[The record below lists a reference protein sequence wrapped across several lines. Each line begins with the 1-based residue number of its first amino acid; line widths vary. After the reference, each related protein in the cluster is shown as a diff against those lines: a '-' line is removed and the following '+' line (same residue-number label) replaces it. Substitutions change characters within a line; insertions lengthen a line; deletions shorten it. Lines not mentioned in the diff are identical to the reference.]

1 MGASWPSWRSWE
13 GAVQMFSELVARNS
27 RRSRRE
33 NGLFFTSLLISI
45 VAFYIILSLSHQ
57 DVMVFLQ
64 RMESSAVDRLLS
76 LVPVLYGLTLFILFF
91 LVYYA
96 NRFQLARRRHEFG
109 VYLMLGMQRRKLF
122 GMLLAEDLRSSLIA
136 LAIGLPAALLISEV
150 ISLVTAR
157 LVGLGIMGHQFTLS
171 LSAIGWTAVGFLA
184 IKLLASLILSGKIVR
199 EEIGAL
205 LTETPEGTKKQRPAA
220 VYAAAL
226 VLGTALLAG
235 AYTFA
240 ILGYAW
246 SGLRYMAGTIALGV
260 AGTLLLFYGLRVIID
275 RLARRGDRAGRLRV
289 FNFRQVEETVIH
301 RSGALAICSLLIL
314 AALCCFGAGVATA
327 RSSRAE
333 THTLDYTFPT
343 DSEDSSAVRDT
354 LAAHGLD
361 SAFSDLFEMRIG
373 RVRTSTDYQN
383 TVKFPALQRTIDAMP
398 VSDEQ
403 QQLQYMLEAVGYPHL
418 IALSSYNHLLAAAGL
433 PELTLADN
441 EAAVYCDSEVSLA
454 SRTALINRLIAEGSS
469 ITIDGAPFTL
479 RGQVQSVSVVTD
491 RSITMSFALIV
502 PDAVFDHYTQ
512 GDYDVYLDGVLAP
525 DMTEGKS
532 LMNAIADM
540 NALLDPL
547 GLRYESYLQNL
558 GRELFYIVAASY
570 LTIYLA
576 IIFLVVANTIIGVQ
590 FLMGQQK
597 AARRYRTLVR
607 LGAEHDTLCR
617 AALFRHP
624 LYQRTE
630 RHDGNDDC
638 RRCYD
643 FAAVCGR
650 MAVHGGRQAVQQ
662 PVSAG
667 ADGAGTRRIT
677 HTERG
682 RRDEA
687 HRCRGGRGAHAR
699 GAGGYAAPGGLRRH
713 GGHGL
718 CGRDRAAA
726 RARPRSGAAGS
737 ESAEKGRH
745 DGAAHPAADRPGD
758 AAPCPCSC

>member
-1 MGASWPSWRSWE
+1 
-13 GAVQMFSELVARNS
+13 MFSELVKRNS

-33 NGLFFTSLLISI
+33 NGLFFASLLIAI
-45 VAFYIILSLSHQ
+45 IAFYIILSLSHQ
-57 DVMVFLQ
+57 DVMVFLKT
-64 RMESSAVDRLLS
+64 MESDAVNRLLT
-76 LVPVLYGLTLFILFF
+76 LVPALYVMTLCILFF

-109 VYLMLGMQRRKLF
+109 VYLMLGMQRRTLF
-122 GMLLAEDLRSSLIA
+122 GMLLAEDLRSSVIA
-136 LAIGLPAALLISEV
+136 LAIGLPAAVLISEL

-157 LVGLGIMGHQFTLS
+157 LVGLGIVGHRFALS
-171 LSAIGWTAVGFLA
+171 LPAIGWTAAGFLA

-199 EEIGAL
+199 QEIGAL

-226 VLGTALLAG
+226 VLGIALLAG

-240 ILGYAW
+240 IRGYAW
-246 SGLRYMAGTIALGV
+246 SSLRYMAGTLALGLS
-260 AGTLLLFYGLRVIID
+260 GTLLLFYGLRVIID
-275 RLARRGDRAGRLRV
+275 RLARRGDRAGKLRV

-343 DSEDSSAVRDT
+343 DSKSADAVRET
-354 LAAHGLD
+354 LTAHGLD
-361 SAFSDLFEMRIG
+361 SAFSDIFEMRIG

-398 VSDEQ
+398 ASDER
-403 QQLQYMLEAVGYPHL
+403 QQLQYLLEAASNPHL
-418 IALSSYNHLLAAAGL
+418 IALSSYNRLLTVAGL
-433 PELTLADN
+433 PELTLAPD
-441 EAAVYCDSEVSLA
+441 EAAVYCDSEVSSA
-454 SRTALINRLIAEGSS
+454 ENTALLDRLITDGAAV
-469 ITIDGAPFTL
+469 TIDGAPFTL
-479 RGQVQSVSVVTD
+479 VGQVQSVSVVTD

-502 PDAVFDHYTQ
+502 PDAAFDHYTQ

-525 DMTEGKS
+525 SMTEGKS

-540 NALLDPL
+540 NALLNPL
-547 GLRYESYLQNL
+547 GLKYESYLQNL

-617 AALFRHP
+617 AAKAQINWYFGLP
-624 LYQRTE
+624 V
-630 RHDGNDDC
+630 GV
-638 RRCYD
+638 
-643 FAAVCGR
+643 AAVSSAFGVR
-650 MAVHGGRQAVQQ
+650 ALFTGMLTAQAQRGMTDLMIT
-662 PVSAG
+662 AG
-667 ADGAGTRRIT
+667 AMILLLCVVEWIYMAAVKRSSSKYLLTLMAP
-677 HTERG
+677 ER
-682 RRDEA
+682 E
-687 HRCRGGRGAHAR
+687 
-699 GAGGYAAPGGLRRH
+699 
-713 GGHGL
+713 
-718 CGRDRAAA
+718 
-726 RARPRSGAAGS
+726 
-737 ESAEKGRH
+737 E
-745 DGAAHPAADRPGD
+745 
-758 AAPCPCSC
+758 

>member
-1 MGASWPSWRSWE
+1 
-13 GAVQMFSELVARNS
+13 MFSELVKRNS
-27 RRSRRE
+27 RRSHRE

-45 VAFYIILSLSHQ
+45 IAFYIILSLSHQ
-57 DVMVFLQ
+57 DVIVFLKT
-64 RMESSAVDRLLS
+64 MESDAVNRLLT

-136 LAIGLPAALLISEV
+136 LAIGLPAAVLISEL

-157 LVGLGIMGHQFTLS
+157 LVGLGIVGHQFTLS

-199 EEIGAL
+199 QEIGAL

-226 VLGTALLAG
+226 VLGAALLAG

-246 SGLRYMAGTIALGV
+246 SSLRYMANTIALGV

-275 RLARRGDRAGRLRV
+275 RLARRGDRAGKLRV

-301 RSGALAICSLLIL
+301 RSGTLAISSLLIL

-333 THTLDYTFPT
+333 THTLDYTFRS
-343 DSEDSSAVRDT
+343 DGQSLDDLRRT
-354 LAAHGLD
+354 LAAGGLD
-361 SAFSDLFEMRIG
+361 SAFSDIFEMRIG

-398 VSDEQ
+398 ASDEQ
-403 QQLQYMLEAVGYPHL
+403 QQLQYLLEAVGYPHL
-418 IALSSYNHLLAAAGL
+418 IALSSYNRLLDAAGL
-433 PELTLADN
+433 PELTLAPD
-441 EAAVYCDSEVSLA
+441 EAAVYCDSEVSSA
-454 SRTALINRLIAEGSS
+454 ENTALLDRLITDGAAV
-469 ITIDGAPFTL
+469 TIDGAPFTL
-479 RGQVQSVSVVTD
+479 TGQVQSVSVVTD
-491 RSITMSFALIV
+491 RSITISFALIV
-502 PDAVFDHYTQ
+502 PDAAFDRYTQ
-512 GDYDVYLDGVLAP
+512 GDYDVYLNAVLAP
-525 DMTEGKS
+525 SATEGKS
-532 LMNAIADM
+532 LMRAIADM
-540 NALLDPL
+540 NEQLDPL
-547 GLRYESYLQNL
+547 GLEYESYLQNL

-576 IIFLVVANTIIGVQ
+576 IIFLVVANTVIGVQ

-617 AALFRHP
+617 AAKAQINWYFGLP
-624 LYQRTE
+624 V
-630 RHDGNDDC
+630 GV
-638 RRCYD
+638 
-643 FAAVCGR
+643 AAVSSLFGVR
-650 MAVHGGRQAVQQ
+650 ALFSGILSASAQSGMTEMMIA
-662 PVSAG
+662 AG
-667 ADGAGTRRIT
+667 AMILLLCVVEWIYMAAVKRSSSKYLLTLMAP
-677 HTERG
+677 ER
-682 RRDEA
+682 E
-687 HRCRGGRGAHAR
+687 
-699 GAGGYAAPGGLRRH
+699 
-713 GGHGL
+713 
-718 CGRDRAAA
+718 
-726 RARPRSGAAGS
+726 
-737 ESAEKGRH
+737 E
-745 DGAAHPAADRPGD
+745 
-758 AAPCPCSC
+758 

>member
-1 MGASWPSWRSWE
+1 
-13 GAVQMFSELVARNS
+13 MFSELVARNS

-33 NGLFFTSLLISI
+33 NGLFFASLLIAI
-45 VAFYIILSLSHQ
+45 IAFYIILSLSHQ
-57 DVMVFLQ
+57 DVIVFLQ
-64 RMESSAVDRLLS
+64 CMESDAVNHLLS

-157 LVGLGIMGHQFTLS
+157 LVGLGIVGHRFTLS

-205 LTETPEGTKKQRPAA
+205 LTQAPEGTKKQRPAA

-226 VLGTALLAG
+226 VLGIALLTG
-235 AYTFA
+235 AYALA
-240 ILGYAW
+240 IGGRAW
-246 SGLRYMAGTIALGV
+246 SDMRYMALTLALGV

-275 RLARRGDRAGRLRV
+275 RLARRGGAGRLRV
-289 FNFRQVEETVIH
+289 FNFRQIEETVIH

-343 DSEDSSAVRDT
+343 DNEDSGAVRDT

-361 SAFSDLFEMRIG
+361 GAFSDLFEMRIG
-373 RVRTSTDYQN
+373 YIRTTEDRDHAVRYE
-383 TVKFPALQRTIDAMP
+383 ALERTAETLPDA
-398 VSDEQ
+398 DER
-403 QQLQYMLEAVGYPHL
+403 QQLQYLLEAVGYPHL
-418 IALSSYNHLLAAAGL
+418 IALSSYNRLLTTAGL
-433 PELTLADN
+433 PELTLADD
-441 EAAVYCDSEVSLA
+441 EAAVYCDSEVSPA
-454 SRTALINRLIAEGSS
+454 SRTAMINRLIAEGSS

-479 RGQVQSVSVVTD
+479 CGQVQSVSVVTD

-502 PDAVFDHYTQ
+502 PDATFDHYTQ
-512 GDYDVYLDGVLAP
+512 GDYDVYLDAVLAP
-525 DMTEGKS
+525 DMAEGKS

-607 LGAEHDTLCR
+607 LGAEHGTLCR
-617 AALFRHP
+617 AAKTQINWYFGLP
-624 LYQRTE
+624 V
-630 RHDGNDDC
+630 GV
-638 RRCYD
+638 
-643 FAAVCGR
+643 AAVSSVFGVR
-650 MAVHGGRQAVQQ
+650 ALFSGILSTSAQNGMTEMMIA
-662 PVSAG
+662 AG
-667 ADGAGTRRIT
+667 AMILLLCVVEWLYMAAVKRSSSRYLLGLMAP
-677 HTERG
+677 ER
-682 RRDEA
+682 E
-687 HRCRGGRGAHAR
+687 
-699 GAGGYAAPGGLRRH
+699 
-713 GGHGL
+713 
-718 CGRDRAAA
+718 
-726 RARPRSGAAGS
+726 
-737 ESAEKGRH
+737 E
-745 DGAAHPAADRPGD
+745 
-758 AAPCPCSC
+758 

>member
-1 MGASWPSWRSWE
+1 
-13 GAVQMFSELVARNS
+13 MFSELVKRNS

-33 NGLFFTSLLISI
+33 NGLFFTSLLIAI
-45 VAFYIILSLSHQ
+45 IAFYIILSLSHQ

-64 RMESSAVDRLLS
+64 RMESDAVNRLLT

-136 LAIGLPAALLISEV
+136 LAIGLPAAVLISEV

-157 LVGLGIMGHQFTLS
+157 LVGLGIVGHRFALS

-205 LTETPEGTKKQRPAA
+205 LTETPEGTKKQRPAV

-226 VLGTALLAG
+226 VLGIALLTG

-275 RLARRGDRAGRLRV
+275 RLARRGDRAGKLRV
-289 FNFRQVEETVIH
+289 FNFRQIEETVIH
-301 RSGALAICSLLIL
+301 RSGTLAISSLLIL

-343 DSEDSSAVRDT
+343 DSKSADAVRET
-354 LAAHGLD
+354 LTAHGLD

-403 QQLQYMLEAVGYPHL
+403 QQQLQYLLEAVGYPHL
-418 IALSSYNHLLAAAGL
+418 IALSSYNRLLTNAGL
-433 PELTLADN
+433 PELTLAPD
-441 EAAVYCDSEVSLA
+441 EAAVYCDSEVSSA
-454 SRTALINRLIAEGSS
+454 ENTALLDRLITDGAAV
-469 ITIDGAPFTL
+469 TIDGAPFTL
-479 RGQVQSVSVVTD
+479 TGQVQSVSVVTD
-491 RSITMSFALIV
+491 RSITISFALIV
-502 PDAVFDHYTQ
+502 PDAAFDHYTQ
-512 GDYDVYLDGVLAP
+512 GDYDVYLDAVLAP
-525 DMTEGKS
+525 SVTEGKS
-532 LMNAIADM
+532 LMRAIADM
-540 NALLDPL
+540 NEQLDPL
-547 GLRYESYLQNL
+547 GLEYESYLQNL

-617 AALFRHP
+617 AAKAQINWYFGLP
-624 LYQRTE
+624 V
-630 RHDGNDDC
+630 GV
-638 RRCYD
+638 
-643 FAAVCGR
+643 AAVSSLFGVR
-650 MAVHGGRQAVQQ
+650 ALFSGMLTAQAQRGMTDLMIT
-662 PVSAG
+662 AG
-667 ADGAGTRRIT
+667 AMILLLCVVEWIYMAAVKRSSSKYLLTLMAP
-677 HTERG
+677 ER
-682 RRDEA
+682 E
-687 HRCRGGRGAHAR
+687 
-699 GAGGYAAPGGLRRH
+699 
-713 GGHGL
+713 
-718 CGRDRAAA
+718 
-726 RARPRSGAAGS
+726 
-737 ESAEKGRH
+737 E
-745 DGAAHPAADRPGD
+745 
-758 AAPCPCSC
+758 

>member
-1 MGASWPSWRSWE
+1 
-13 GAVQMFSELVARNS
+13 MFSELVKRNS

-33 NGLFFTSLLISI
+33 NGLFFASLLIAI
-45 VAFYIILSLSHQ
+45 IAFYIILSLSHQ
-57 DVMVFLQ
+57 DVIVFLKT
-64 RMESSAVDRLLS
+64 MESDAVNRLLT
-76 LVPVLYGLTLFILFF
+76 LVPALYVMTLCILFF

-109 VYLMLGMQRRKLF
+109 VYLMLGMQRRTLF
-122 GMLLAEDLRSSLIA
+122 GMLLAEDLRSSVIA
-136 LAIGLPAALLISEV
+136 LAIGLPAAVLISEL

-157 LVGLGIMGHQFTLS
+157 LVGLGIVGHQFTLP

-226 VLGTALLAG
+226 VLGIALLAG

-240 ILGYAW
+240 IRGYAW
-246 SGLRYMAGTIALGV
+246 SSLRYMAGTLALGLS
-260 AGTLLLFYGLRVIID
+260 GTLLLFYGLRVIID
-275 RLARRGDRAGRLRV
+275 RLARRGGAGRLRV

-301 RSGALAICSLLIL
+301 RSGTLAISSLLIL

-333 THTLDYTFPT
+333 AHTLDYTFRSDGQSP
-343 DSEDSSAVRDT
+343 DDLRRT
-354 LAAHGLD
+354 LAAGGLD
-361 SAFSDLFEMRIG
+361 SAFSDIFEMRIG

-383 TVKFPALQRTIDAMP
+383 TVKFPALQRTVDALP
-398 VSDEQ
+398 ASDER
-403 QQLQYMLEAVGYPHL
+403 QQLQYLLEAASNPHL
-418 IALSSYNHLLAAAGL
+418 IALSGYNRLLTTAGL
-433 PELTLADN
+433 PELTLAPD
-441 EAAVYCDSEVSLA
+441 EAAVYCDSEVSSA
-454 SRTALINRLIAEGSS
+454 ENTALLDRLIADGAAV
-469 ITIDGAPFTL
+469 TIDGAPFTL
-479 RGQVQSVSVVTD
+479 VGQVQAVSVVTD
-491 RSITMSFALIV
+491 RSITMLFALIV
-502 PDAVFDHYTQ
+502 PDAAFEHYTQ

-525 DMTEGKS
+525 SVTEGKS

-617 AALFRHP
+617 AAKAQINWYFGLP
-624 LYQRTE
+624 V
-630 RHDGNDDC
+630 GV
-638 RRCYD
+638 
-643 FAAVCGR
+643 AAVSSLFGVR
-650 MAVHGGRQAVQQ
+650 ALFSGILSASAQRGMTDLMIT
-662 PVSAG
+662 AG
-667 ADGAGTRRIT
+667 AMILLLCVVEWIYMAAVKRSSSKYLLTLMAP
-677 HTERG
+677 ER
-682 RRDEA
+682 E
-687 HRCRGGRGAHAR
+687 
-699 GAGGYAAPGGLRRH
+699 
-713 GGHGL
+713 
-718 CGRDRAAA
+718 
-726 RARPRSGAAGS
+726 
-737 ESAEKGRH
+737 E
-745 DGAAHPAADRPGD
+745 
-758 AAPCPCSC
+758 

>member
-1 MGASWPSWRSWE
+1 
-13 GAVQMFSELVARNS
+13 MFSELVARNS

-157 LVGLGIMGHQFTLS
+157 LVGLGIMGHQFTLF

-246 SGLRYMAGTIALGV
+246 SGLRYMAGTLALGV
-260 AGTLLLFYGLRVIID
+260 AGTLLLFYGLRVIIG

-343 DSEDSSAVRDT
+343 DSEDSGAVRDT

-403 QQLQYMLEAVGYPHL
+403 QQLQYMLEAVGYPYL
-418 IALSSYNHLLAAAGL
+418 I
-433 PELTLADN
+433 
-441 EAAVYCDSEVSLA
+441 
-454 SRTALINRLIAEGSS
+454 
-469 ITIDGAPFTL
+469 
-479 RGQVQSVSVVTD
+479 
-491 RSITMSFALIV
+491 ALIV

-525 DMTEGKS
+525 SMTEGKS

-607 LGAEHDTLCR
+607 LGAEHGTLCR
-617 AALFRHP
+617 AAKTQINWYFGLP
-624 LYQRTE
+624 V
-630 RHDGNDDC
+630 GV
-638 RRCYD
+638 
-643 FAAVCGR
+643 AAVSSVFGVR
-650 MAVHGGRQAVQQ
+650 ALFTGMLTAQAQRGMTDLMIA
-662 PVSAG
+662 AG
-667 ADGAGTRRIT
+667 AMILLLCVVEWLYMAAVKRSSSRYLLGLMAP
-677 HTERG
+677 ER
-682 RRDEA
+682 E
-687 HRCRGGRGAHAR
+687 
-699 GAGGYAAPGGLRRH
+699 
-713 GGHGL
+713 
-718 CGRDRAAA
+718 
-726 RARPRSGAAGS
+726 
-737 ESAEKGRH
+737 E
-745 DGAAHPAADRPGD
+745 
-758 AAPCPCSC
+758 

>member
-1 MGASWPSWRSWE
+1 
-13 GAVQMFSELVARNS
+13 MFSELVKRNS

-64 RMESSAVDRLLS
+64 RMESNAVNRLLT

-109 VYLMLGMQRRKLF
+109 VYLMLGMQRRTLF
-122 GMLLAEDLRSSLIA
+122 GMLLAEDLRSSVIA
-136 LAIGLPAALLISEV
+136 LAIGLPAAVLISEL

-157 LVGLGIMGHQFTLS
+157 LVGLGIVGHRFTLS
-171 LSAIGWTAVGFLA
+171 LPAIGWTAAGFLA

-205 LTETPEGTKKQRPAA
+205 LTETPEGTKRQRPAA

-226 VLGTALLAG
+226 VLGAALLAG

-240 ILGYAW
+240 IRGYAW
-246 SGLRYMAGTIALGV
+246 SSLRYMAGTLALGLS
-260 AGTLLLFYGLRVIID
+260 GTLLLFYGLRVIID
-275 RLARRGDRAGRLRV
+275 RLARRGDRAGKLRV

-301 RSGALAICSLLIL
+301 CSGTLAISSLLIL

-343 DSEDSSAVRDT
+343 DSKSADAVRET
-354 LAAHGLD
+354 LTAHGLD
-361 SAFSDLFEMRIG
+361 SAFSDIFEMRIG

-383 TVKFPALQRTIDAMP
+383 TVKFPALQRTVDALP
-398 VSDEQ
+398 VSDER
-403 QQLQYMLEAVGYPHL
+403 QQLQYLLEAASNPHL
-418 IALSSYNHLLAAAGL
+418 IALSGYNRLLTAAGL
-433 PELTLADN
+433 PELTLASN
-441 EAAVYCDSEVSLA
+441 EAAVYCDSEVSSA
-454 SRTALINRLIAEGSS
+454 ENTALLDRLITDGAA

-479 RGQVQSVSVVTD
+479 VGQVQSVSVVTD
-491 RSITMSFALIV
+491 RSITMLFALIV
-502 PDAVFDHYTQ
+502 PDAAFEHYTQ

-525 DMTEGKS
+525 SMTEGKS

-540 NALLDPL
+540 NALLNPL
-547 GLRYESYLQNL
+547 GLKYESYLQNL

-617 AALFRHP
+617 AAKTQINWYFGLP
-624 LYQRTE
+624 V
-630 RHDGNDDC
+630 GV
-638 RRCYD
+638 
-643 FAAVCGR
+643 AAVSSAFGVR
-650 MAVHGGRQAVQQ
+650 ALFTGMLTAQAQRGMTDLMIT
-662 PVSAG
+662 AG
-667 ADGAGTRRIT
+667 AMILLLCVVECIYMAAVKRSSSKYLLTLMAP
-677 HTERG
+677 ER
-682 RRDEA
+682 E
-687 HRCRGGRGAHAR
+687 
-699 GAGGYAAPGGLRRH
+699 
-713 GGHGL
+713 
-718 CGRDRAAA
+718 
-726 RARPRSGAAGS
+726 
-737 ESAEKGRH
+737 E
-745 DGAAHPAADRPGD
+745 
-758 AAPCPCSC
+758 

>member
-1 MGASWPSWRSWE
+1 
-13 GAVQMFSELVARNS
+13 MFSELVARNS

-45 VAFYIILSLSHQ
+45 IAFYIILSLSHQ

-64 RMESSAVDRLLS
+64 RMESNAVNRLLL
-76 LVPVLYGLTLFILFF
+76 LVPVLYALTLFILFF

-157 LVGLGIMGHQFTLS
+157 LVGLGIVGHRFTLS
-171 LSAIGWTAVGFLA
+171 LSAIVWTAVGFLL

-205 LTETPEGTKKQRPAA
+205 LTETPEGTKKQRPAV

-226 VLGTALLAG
+226 VLGIALLAA
-235 AYTFA
+235 AYTLA
-240 ILGYAW
+240 IGGRAW
-246 SGLRYMAGTIALGV
+246 SDMRYMAGTLALGV

-275 RLARRGDRAGRLRV
+275 RLARRGDRAGKLRV

-343 DSEDSSAVRDT
+343 DSKSADTVRET
-354 LAAHGLD
+354 LTAHGLD
-361 SAFSDLFEMRIG
+361 GAFSDLFEMRIG

-383 TVKFPALQRTIDAMP
+383 TVKFPALQRTIDAIP
-398 VSDEQ
+398 DADER

-418 IALSSYNHLLAAAGL
+418 IALSGYNHLLAAAGL
-433 PELTLADN
+433 PELTLADD
-441 EAAVYCDSEVSLA
+441 EAAVYCDSEVSSA
-454 SRTALINRLIAEGSS
+454 ENTAHRLITDGAAV
-469 ITIDGAPFTL
+469 TIDGAPFTL

-491 RSITMSFALIV
+491 RSITISFALIV
-502 PDAVFDHYTQ
+502 PDAVFEHYTQ
-512 GDYDVYLDGVLAP
+512 DDYDVYLDGVLAP
-525 DMTEGKS
+525 SMTEGKS

-547 GLRYESYLQNL
+547 GLKYESYLQNL

-590 FLMGQQK
+590 FLMGQQR
-597 AARRYRTLVR
+597 AERRYRTLVR

-617 AALFRHP
+617 AAKAQISWYFGLP
-624 LYQRTE
+624 V
-630 RHDGNDDC
+630 GV
-638 RRCYD
+638 
-643 FAAVCGR
+643 AAVSSLFGVR
-650 MAVHGGRQAVQQ
+650 ALFSGILSASAQSGMAEMMIA
-662 PVSAG
+662 AG
-667 ADGAGTRRIT
+667 AMILLLCVVEWLYMAAVKRSSSRYLLGLMAP
-677 HTERG
+677 ER
-682 RRDEA
+682 E
-687 HRCRGGRGAHAR
+687 
-699 GAGGYAAPGGLRRH
+699 
-713 GGHGL
+713 
-718 CGRDRAAA
+718 
-726 RARPRSGAAGS
+726 
-737 ESAEKGRH
+737 E
-745 DGAAHPAADRPGD
+745 
-758 AAPCPCSC
+758 

>member
-1 MGASWPSWRSWE
+1 
-13 GAVQMFSELVARNS
+13 MFSELVKRNS

-33 NGLFFTSLLISI
+33 NGLFFASLLIAI
-45 VAFYIILSLSHQ
+45 IAFYIILSLSHQ

-64 RMESSAVDRLLS
+64 RMESNAVNRLLT
-76 LVPVLYGLTLFILFF
+76 LVPALYVMTLFILFF

-109 VYLMLGMQRRKLF
+109 VYLMLGMQRRTLF
-122 GMLLAEDLRSSLIA
+122 GMLLAEDLRSSVIA
-136 LAIGLPAALLISEV
+136 LAIGLPAAVLISEL

-157 LVGLGIMGHQFTLS
+157 LVGLGIVGHRFALS
-171 LSAIGWTAVGFLA
+171 LPAIGWTAAGFLA

-205 LTETPEGTKKQRPAA
+205 LTETPEGTKRQRPAA

-226 VLGTALLAG
+226 VLGAALLAG

-240 ILGYAW
+240 IRGYAW
-246 SGLRYMAGTIALGV
+246 SSLRYMAGTLALGLS
-260 AGTLLLFYGLRVIID
+260 GTLLLFYGLRVIID
-275 RLARRGDRAGRLRV
+275 RLARRGDRAGKLRV

-301 RSGALAICSLLIL
+301 RSGTLAISSLLIL

-343 DSEDSSAVRDT
+343 DSKSADTVRET
-354 LAAHGLD
+354 LTAHGLD
-361 SAFSDLFEMRIG
+361 SAFFDIFEMRIG

-383 TVKFPALQRTIDAMP
+383 TVKFPALQRTVDALP
-398 VSDEQ
+398 VSDER
-403 QQLQYMLEAVGYPHL
+403 QQLQYLLEAASNPHL
-418 IALSSYNHLLAAAGL
+418 IALSGYNRLLTTAGL
-433 PELTLADN
+433 PELTLAPD
-441 EAAVYCDSEVSLA
+441 EAAVYCDSEVSSA
-454 SRTALINRLIAEGSS
+454 ENTALLDRLITDGAA

-479 RGQVQSVSVVTD
+479 RGQVQAVSVVTD
-491 RSITMSFALIV
+491 RSITMLFALIV
-502 PDAVFDHYTQ
+502 PDAAFEHYTQ

-525 DMTEGKS
+525 SMTEGKS

-547 GLRYESYLQNL
+547 GLKYESYLQNL

-576 IIFLVVANTIIGVQ
+576 IIFLVVANTVIGVQ

-617 AALFRHP
+617 AAKAQINWYFGLPVGVTAVSSAFGVRALFTGM
-624 LYQRTE
+624 LTAQAQRGMTDLMITAGAMILLLCVVE
-630 RHDGNDDC
+630 C
-638 RRCYD
+638 IYM
-643 FAAVCGR
+643 AAVKR
-650 MAVHGGRQAVQQ
+650 SSSKYLLTLMA
-662 PVSAG
+662 P
-667 ADGAGTRRIT
+667 
-677 HTERG
+677 ER
-682 RRDEA
+682 E
-687 HRCRGGRGAHAR
+687 
-699 GAGGYAAPGGLRRH
+699 
-713 GGHGL
+713 
-718 CGRDRAAA
+718 
-726 RARPRSGAAGS
+726 
-737 ESAEKGRH
+737 E
-745 DGAAHPAADRPGD
+745 
-758 AAPCPCSC
+758 

>member
-1 MGASWPSWRSWE
+1 
-13 GAVQMFSELVARNS
+13 MFSELVKRNS

-33 NGLFFTSLLISI
+33 NGLFFASLLIAI
-45 VAFYIILSLSHQ
+45 IAFYIILSLSHQ
-57 DVMVFLQ
+57 DVIVFLKT
-64 RMESSAVDRLLS
+64 MESDAVNRLLT
-76 LVPVLYGLTLFILFF
+76 LVPALYVMTLCILFF

-109 VYLMLGMQRRKLF
+109 VYLMLGMQRRTLF
-122 GMLLAEDLRSSLIA
+122 GMLLAEDLRSSVIA
-136 LAIGLPAALLISEV
+136 LAIGLPAAVLISEL

-157 LVGLGIMGHQFTLS
+157 LVGLGIVGHQFTLS
-171 LSAIGWTAVGFLA
+171 LSAIGWTAAGFLA

-205 LTETPEGTKKQRPAA
+205 LTETPEGTKRQRPAA

-226 VLGTALLAG
+226 VLGAALLAG

-246 SGLRYMAGTIALGV
+246 SSLRYMAGTLALGLS
-260 AGTLLLFYGLRVIID
+260 GTLLLFYGLRVIID
-275 RLARRGDRAGRLRV
+275 RLARRGDRAGKLRV

-343 DSEDSSAVRDT
+343 DSKSADAVRET
-354 LAAHGLD
+354 LTAHGLD
-361 SAFSDLFEMRIG
+361 SAFSDIFEMRIG

-398 VSDEQ
+398 VSDER
-403 QQLQYMLEAVGYPHL
+403 QQLQYILEAVGYPHL
-418 IALSSYNHLLAAAGL
+418 IALSGYNRLLAAAGL
-433 PELTLADN
+433 PELTLAPD
-441 EAAVYCDSEVSLA
+441 EAAVYCDSEVSSA
-454 SRTALINRLIAEGSS
+454 ENTALLDRLIADGAAV
-469 ITIDGAPFTL
+469 TIDGAPFTL
-479 RGQVQSVSVVTD
+479 TGQVQAVSVVTD

-502 PDAVFDHYTQ
+502 PDAAFEHYTQ

-525 DMTEGKS
+525 SMTEGKS

-540 NALLDPL
+540 NAQLDPL
-547 GLRYESYLQNL
+547 GLEYESYLQNL

-617 AALFRHP
+617 AAKTQISWYFGLP
-624 LYQRTE
+624 V
-630 RHDGNDDC
+630 GV
-638 RRCYD
+638 
-643 FAAVCGR
+643 AAVSSVFGVR
-650 MAVHGGRQAVQQ
+650 ALFTGMLTAQAQRGMTDLMIT
-662 PVSAG
+662 AG
-667 ADGAGTRRIT
+667 AMILLLCVVEWIYMAAVKRSSSKYLLTLMAP
-677 HTERG
+677 ER
-682 RRDEA
+682 E
-687 HRCRGGRGAHAR
+687 
-699 GAGGYAAPGGLRRH
+699 
-713 GGHGL
+713 
-718 CGRDRAAA
+718 
-726 RARPRSGAAGS
+726 
-737 ESAEKGRH
+737 E
-745 DGAAHPAADRPGD
+745 
-758 AAPCPCSC
+758 

>member
-1 MGASWPSWRSWE
+1 
-13 GAVQMFSELVARNS
+13 MFSELVKRNS

-33 NGLFFTSLLISI
+33 NGLFFASLLIAI
-45 VAFYIILSLSHQ
+45 IAFYIILSLSHQ
-57 DVMVFLQ
+57 DAIVFLKT
-64 RMESSAVDRLLS
+64 MESDAVNRLLT
-76 LVPVLYGLTLFILFF
+76 LVPALYVMTLCILFF

-109 VYLMLGMQRRKLF
+109 VYLMLGMQRRTLF
-122 GMLLAEDLRSSLIA
+122 GMLLAEDLRSSVIA

-157 LVGLGIMGHQFTLS
+157 LVGLGIVGHRFTLS

-205 LTETPEGTKKQRPAA
+205 LTETPEGTKRQRPAA

-226 VLGTALLAG
+226 VLGIALLAG

-240 ILGYAW
+240 IRGYAW
-246 SGLRYMAGTIALGV
+246 SSLRYMAGTLALGLS
-260 AGTLLLFYGLRVIID
+260 GTLLLFYGLRVIID
-275 RLARRGDRAGRLRV
+275 RLARRGDRAGKLRV

-343 DSEDSSAVRDT
+343 DSKSADAVRET
-354 LAAHGLD
+354 LTAHGLD
-361 SAFSDLFEMRIG
+361 SAFSDIFEMRIG

-383 TVKFPALQRTIDAMP
+383 TVKFPALQRTVDALP
-398 VSDEQ
+398 VSDER
-403 QQLQYMLEAVGYPHL
+403 QQLQYLLEAASNPHL
-418 IALSSYNHLLAAAGL
+418 IALSGYNRLLDAAGL

-441 EAAVYCDSEVSLA
+441 EAAVYCDSEVSSA
-454 SRTALINRLIAEGSS
+454 ENTALLDRLIAEGSA

-479 RGQVQSVSVVTD
+479 TGQVQSVSVVTD
-491 RSITMSFALIV
+491 RSITMLFALIV
-502 PDAVFDHYTQ
+502 PDAAFEHYTQ
-512 GDYDVYLDGVLAP
+512 GDYDVYLDAVLAP
-525 DMTEGKS
+525 SVTEGKS

-540 NALLDPL
+540 NVLLNPL
-547 GLRYESYLQNL
+547 GLKYESYLQNL

-576 IIFLVVANTIIGVQ
+576 IIFLVVANTVIGVQ

-617 AALFRHP
+617 AAKAQINWYFGLP
-624 LYQRTE
+624 V
-630 RHDGNDDC
+630 GV
-638 RRCYD
+638 
-643 FAAVCGR
+643 AAVSSAFGVR
-650 MAVHGGRQAVQQ
+650 ALFTGMLTAQAQRGMTDLMIT
-662 PVSAG
+662 AG
-667 ADGAGTRRIT
+667 AMILLLCVVEWIYMAAVKRSSSKYLLTLMAP
-677 HTERG
+677 ER
-682 RRDEA
+682 E
-687 HRCRGGRGAHAR
+687 
-699 GAGGYAAPGGLRRH
+699 
-713 GGHGL
+713 
-718 CGRDRAAA
+718 
-726 RARPRSGAAGS
+726 
-737 ESAEKGRH
+737 E
-745 DGAAHPAADRPGD
+745 
-758 AAPCPCSC
+758 